1 MALLA
6 AHPFPIFVR
15 DLSHRHTVHALL
27 DSLQTHN
34 CLNPNIILFS
44 LWFALTEQGR
54 LRRPEFK
61 KLEAALHPWHERIT
75 MALQQLASSLQQ
87 SRVLRQ
93 WIGAEA
99 DCGNQFEQQM
109 LAQVLT
115 SDKKTRRNLNQR
127 LLDAGHNLVTYYKV
141 MRIYVNED
149 IRGDTLKILRLFFV
163 DATDA
168 QIAHSFDEALNAAR
182 LDDSGFLQYSLV

>member
-1 MALLA
+1 
-6 AHPFPIFVR
+6 
-15 DLSHRHTVHALL
+15 
-27 DSLQTHN
+27 
-34 CLNPNIILFS
+34 
-44 LWFALTEQGR
+44 
-54 LRRPEFK
+54 
-61 KLEAALHPWHERIT
+61 
-75 MALQQLASSLQQ
+75 
-87 SRVLRQ
+87 
-93 WIGAEA
+93 
-99 DCGNQFEQQM
+99 M

-149 IRGDTLKILRLFFV
+149 IRGDTLKILRLFFA

-182 LDDSGFLQYSLV
+182 LDDSGFLQYSLFRVIAKSEAIQYEVSEVLLGFSLTLAMTYFYRDRKINIKIFVSIYFIGLLEFSPLLPLGSIHIHHDTSLSQG

>member
-15 DLSHRHTVHALL
+15 DLPHRHTVYALL
-27 DSLQTHN
+27 DSLQTHH
-34 CLNPNIILFS
+34 CLNPNIMLYN
-44 LWFALTEQGR
+44 LWFAITEQGR

-61 KLEAALHPWHERIT
+61 KLEAVLHPWHERVS
-75 MALQQLASSLQQ
+75 MALHQLAGSLQQ
-87 SRVLRQ
+87 SHVLRQ
-93 WIGAEA
+93 WISTEA
-99 DCGNQFEQQM
+99 DYSNQFERQM
-109 LAQVLT
+109 LAQALT
-115 SDKKTRRNLNQR
+115 CAKKTRRNLNQR

-141 MRIYVNED
+141 MRINVNGD
-149 IRGDTLKILRLFFV
+149 IRGNTLKILRLFFA